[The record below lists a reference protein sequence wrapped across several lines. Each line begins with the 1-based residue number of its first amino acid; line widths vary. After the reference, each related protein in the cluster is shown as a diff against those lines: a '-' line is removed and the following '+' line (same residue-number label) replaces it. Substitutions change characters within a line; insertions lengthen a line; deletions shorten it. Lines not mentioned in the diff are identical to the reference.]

1 MYSFYDEHGKEC
13 MCDMVEEQ
21 TKEPVC
27 DDFCCMFVGTK
38 LCIAESCNG
47 CKLKNCRGCMHLY
60 ECIEEYKEADLYKEI
75 DFI

>member
-13 MCDMVEEQ
+13 MCDMMEEQ

-27 DDFCCMFVGTK
+27 DDFSCMFAGTK
-38 LCIAESCNG
+38 LCIAESCIR
-47 CKLKNCRGCMHLY
+47 CKLNNCRGCRHLY
-60 ECIEEYKEADLYKEI
+60 ECIEEYKADWDDET